1 MPQAHRAMRPK
12 INPLRIC
19 SFSRARAENKLG
31 RWSQGRGTPHEEAL
45 RRRQLRA
52 LDRGPLF
59 HEASD
64 FLARNPSPL
73 ISRHDAARPTLYE
86 FDPRRAEPHHD
97 SKRATF
103 RSPAL
108 ADVSSTSR
116 YHSCLPQDLRNVLFG
131 QAPGIALFSKFHLT
145 YYSNRPKVAS
155 QRAPCDRVVFAA
167 HRFTLWF
174 FTARAAKQP
183 LNLVF
188 KVVFA

>member
-1 MPQAHRAMRPK
+1 MEPRSG
-12 INPLRIC
+12 NP
-19 SFSRARAENKLG
+19 SRRSPSSSAAKSPR
-31 RWSQGRGTPHEEAL
+31 S
-45 RRRQLRA
+45 
-52 LDRGPLF
+52 GPLF

-155 QRAPCDRVVFAA
+155 QRAPCDRV
-167 HRFTLWF
+167 
-174 FTARAAKQP
+174 
-183 LNLVF
+183 
-188 KVVFA
+188 